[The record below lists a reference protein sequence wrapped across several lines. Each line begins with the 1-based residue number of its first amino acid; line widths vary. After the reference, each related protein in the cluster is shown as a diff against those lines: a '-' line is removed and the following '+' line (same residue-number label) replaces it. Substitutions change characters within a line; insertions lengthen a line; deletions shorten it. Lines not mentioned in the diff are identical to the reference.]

1 VQLNAEVRKSECRS
15 KTGYYFCILTSYFCI
30 LTSYFCILT
39 SDFTLTHLSPDN
51 LCGTAG
57 FNNSGVD
64 RLGVGH
70 LGLTIWVGPEWNRS
84 AVSAHPPEKLRVS
97 NFDDNQDRPNTLP
110 SPELNPLTNPVLG
123 RNMGRW
129 AEVYFTSPPEKREQA
144 VQELLRELE
153 RDSSAG
159 ETSAQATAGPGDPGN
174 VVEEG
179 RTFFSENFPANF
191 SADSGEDFSAASA
204 EMDSEASAEASRNY
218 SETSPGLAAPL
229 REEFIQCQSCGQ
241 LALVEQKFCGA
252 CGSALPVRG
261 SVPVT
266 RPGNGAGAQVSATP
280 EPGLELA
287 TQADR
292 LGNEK
297 FEFERFEEEGKIHEE
312 TFAGQNGDRNSDQK
326 IDQFHTPVEAVLHD
340 RQLIWA
346 QGVKPITDDV
356 PRLFLDQQ
364 RARQRRSRGLMGAA
378 LAILVATLFY
388 VGARGTTAWLRAHD
402 VERNAAAKVDPA
414 DGRSSS
420 GESPLPAHTTKRDD
434 VTPAVVVHAS
444 SPAAAGYS
452 AARPND
458 KPNEN
463 DKKNPAE
470 NNGSGTA
477 ASSQK
482 SMVPTNAADVRL
494 NPLDDRALA
503 DHALTDRGG
512 HGAEELAIAESF
524 LSATQGKARDSN
536 EAAQWL
542 WKAVGKQNAV
552 AALLLS
558 DLYVTGDGVPRNCD
572 QARLL
577 LDAAARKGVPGAG
590 ERIRDLPNMGCE

>member
-1 VQLNAEVRKSECRS
+1 
-15 KTGYYFCILTSYFCI
+15 
-30 LTSYFCILT
+30 
-39 SDFTLTHLSPDN
+39 
-51 LCGTAG
+51 
-57 FNNSGVD
+57 
-64 RLGVGH
+64 
-70 LGLTIWVGPEWNRS
+70 
-84 AVSAHPPEKLRVS
+84 VS
-97 NFDDNQDRPNTLP
+97 NFDENQDHPKTLP

-159 ETSAQATAGPGDPGN
+159 ETSAQAAAGPGDPG

-179 RTFFSENFPANF
+179 RTFSLENFPANF
-191 SADSGEDFSAASA
+191 SADSAEDFSAASA
-204 EMDSEASAEASRNY
+204 EMDSEGSAASRDY

-229 REEFIQCQSCGQ
+229 REEFIQCQSCGR

-252 CGSALPVRG
+252 CGSALPARG
-261 SVPVT
+261 GVPVT
-266 RPGNGAGAQVSATP
+266 APGNDAGAQVSATP

-287 TQADR
+287 AQADR
-292 LGNEK
+292 LRD
-297 FEFERFEEEGKIHEE
+297 ERFESERFAEEGKIHEE
-312 TFAGQNGDRNSDQK
+312 TFAGQNGDRNNDQKDDQK

-420 GESPLPAHTTKRDD
+420 GESSLPAQTAKRDD

-452 AARPND
+452 ATRPND
-458 KPNEN
+458 KQDEN
-463 DKKNPAE
+463 DKKNLAE

-503 DHALTDRGG
+503 DHALTERGG

-524 LSATQGKARDSN
+524 LSGTQGKARDSN

-542 WKAVGKQNAV
+542 WKAVGKQNAA

>member
-1 VQLNAEVRKSECRS
+1 M
-15 KTGYYFCILTSYFCI
+15 
-30 LTSYFCILT
+30 
-39 SDFTLTHLSPDN
+39 
-51 LCGTAG
+51 
-57 FNNSGVD
+57 
-64 RLGVGH
+64 
-70 LGLTIWVGPEWNRS
+70 
-84 AVSAHPPEKLRVS
+84 S
-97 NFDDNQDRPNTLP
+97 NFDDNHDHPKTLP

-159 ETSAQATAGPGDPGN
+159 ETSAQATAGPGEPGN
-174 VVEEG
+174 AAADG
-179 RTFFSENFPANF
+179 RAFSSENFPANF
-191 SADSGEDFSAASA
+191 SAEPAEDFSATSA
-204 EMDSEASAEASRNY
+204 EMDSEASAETSRNY
-218 SETSPGLAAPL
+218 LETSPGLAAPL
-229 REEFIQCQSCGQ
+229 REEFIQCQSCGR

-252 CGSALPVRG
+252 CGTALPVRG

-266 RPGNGAGAQVSATP
+266 APGNGSGAQVSATP
-280 EPGLELA
+280 EPGLELV
-287 TQADR
+287 QADG

-297 FEFERFEEEGKIHEE
+297 FEHEKFIEEAGIREGV
-312 TFAGQNGDRNSDQK
+312 FAEQNGDQNRDQR
-326 IDQFHTPVEAVLHD
+326 IDQFPAPVEAVLRD
-340 RQLIWA
+340 RQIIWA

-356 PRLFLDQQ
+356 PRLFLEQQ
-364 RARQRRSRGLMGAA
+364 RARQRRSRVFMGAA

-402 VERNAAAKVDPA
+402 GAQNAAAKVDPV
-414 DGRSSS
+414 DGRSSLGGSSSGGSSS
-420 GESPLPAHTTKRDD
+420 GESSSGRSSLPAPTAKRDD
-434 VTPAVVVHAS
+434 VAPAVIVHAS

-452 AARPND
+452 GARPND
-458 KPNEN
+458 KPNNDELN
-463 DKKNPAE
+463 EDKKNAAE

-482 SMVPTNAADVRL
+482 SMVPTKAADVKL
-494 NPLDDRALA
+494 NPLDDRASADRALA
-503 DHALTDRGG
+503 DHAFADHAG

-524 LSATQGKARDSN
+524 LSGTQGKARDSS

-542 WKAVGKQNAV
+542 WKAVAKQNAA

-590 ERIRDLPNMGCE
+590 ERIRDLPNLGCQ